1 MDETTQ
7 KKVGISATIPPD
19 LYEKLKVKADKE
31 RRSMAQVI
39 EMVLENALLDENK
52 KKGAA
57 K

>member
-1 MDETTQ
+1 MDQTNA

-19 LYEKLKVKADKE
+19 LYGKLKDKADKE

-39 EMVLENALLDENK
+39 EMILEGALLDENK
-52 KKGAA
+52 KKGAS